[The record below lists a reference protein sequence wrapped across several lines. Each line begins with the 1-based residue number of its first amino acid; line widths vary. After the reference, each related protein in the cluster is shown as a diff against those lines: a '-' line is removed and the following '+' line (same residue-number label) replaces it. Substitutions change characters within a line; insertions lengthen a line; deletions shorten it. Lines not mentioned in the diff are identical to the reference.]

1 MTSPFSGFENTTLT
15 FQVADGTYTTNA
27 VGNRSANYQPLIIKA
42 VLKPTTDYSTVTRY
56 ANEIQQF
63 AGADGHAVLLE
74 GYFVEPQVYPQ
85 GIEFLMEADIEITV
99 VIGKPET
106 GRFKLLPVVQSPYVL
121 AMGIDAITPIRG
133 IWRKN

>member
-15 FQVADGTYTTNA
+15 FQIADGTYTINA
-27 VGNRSANYQPLIIKA
+27 VGNRSLNYQSLTIKA
-42 VLKPTTDYSTVTRY
+42 VLKPSTDTSTVNRY

-74 GYFVEPQVYPQ
+74 GYLVEPQIYPQ
-85 GIEFLMEADIEITV
+85 GIEFLAEADIEIMV
-99 VIGKPET
+99 AIRKPET
-106 GRFKLLPVVQSPYVL
+106 GRFKLLPVVQSPYVV

-133 IWRKN
+133 IFRRN